1 VPVLTLQNHN
11 AKRKNAMA
19 ILRETKNNAS
29 RILSDELAPKGTFIA
44 VCIDVEDAFGVQRPK
59 FDDPTQME
67 TVDLT
72 WFYFGYF
79 AKGGKRTVIKS
90 KPFKLSLH
98 EKSALFQFLKSWK
111 GEAPKAGLDTETL
124 RGHGAQ
130 ITVDHG
136 VSAKGRTFAN
146 IISISP
152 LIEGL
157 EKNVPAVAEF
167 AALLEPQD
175 SGTDDNQDEDKIPF

>member
-1 VPVLTLQNHN
+1 
-11 AKRKNAMA
+11 MA

-29 RILSDELAPKGTFIA
+29 RIKSDELAPKGTFIA

-72 WFYFGYF
+72 WFYFGYR
-79 AKGGKRTVIKS
+79 AKGGHKVVIKS

-98 EKSALFQFLKSWK
+98 EKSALFGFLKSWNA
-111 GEAPKAGLDTETL
+111 ESPKAGFDTETM
-124 RGHGAQ
+124 RGRGAQ

-136 VSAKGRTFAN
+136 VSQKGRTFAN

-152 LIEGL
+152 LLEEL
-157 EKNVPAVAEF
+157 EKNLPGIHEF
-167 AALLEPQD
+167 AGLLEPQLPAER
-175 SGTDDNQDEDKIPF
+175 QHEDEDRIPF

>member
-1 VPVLTLQNHN
+1 
-11 AKRKNAMA
+11 MA

-29 RILSDELAPKGTFIA
+29 RILSEDLAPKGTFIA

-72 WFYFGYF
+72 WFYFGYR
-79 AKGGKRTVIKS
+79 AKGGKLAVIKS

-111 GEAPKAGLDTETL
+111 GEPPKAGFDTETL

-136 VSAKGRTFAN
+136 VSQKGRTFAN
-146 IISISP
+146 IVSISP

-157 EKNVPAVAEF
+157 EKNVPGVAEF
-167 AALLEPQD
+167 ATLLAPQE
-175 SGTDDNQDEDKIPF
+175 SAATTAEDEDRIPF

>member
-1 VPVLTLQNHN
+1 
-11 AKRKNAMA
+11 MA
-19 ILRETKNNAS
+19 ILRETKSNAS

-72 WFYFGYF
+72 WFYFGYR
-79 AKGGKRTVIKS
+79 AKGGNMAVIKS

-136 VSAKGRTFAN
+136 VSQKGRTFAN

-157 EKNVPAVAEF
+157 EKNVPGVHEF
-167 AALLEPQD
+167 AALLEPQLP
-175 SGTDDNQDEDKIPF
+175 TERQHEDEDRIPF

>member
-1 VPVLTLQNHN
+1 
-11 AKRKNAMA
+11 MA
-19 ILRETKNNAS
+19 ILRETKSNAS

-44 VCIDVEDAFGVQRPK
+44 VCLDVEDAFGVQRPK

-72 WFYFGYF
+72 WFYFGYR
-79 AKGGKRTVIKS
+79 AKGGKMAVIKS

-136 VSAKGRTFAN
+136 VSQKGRTFAN

-157 EKNVPAVAEF
+157 EKNVPGVHEF
-167 AALLEPQD
+167 AALLEPQQPA
-175 SGTDDNQDEDKIPF
+175 SANNPDDDRIPF